1 MAYHLLPRLFRDS
14 RCPMYNCR
22 EVQSQSKQQIRL
34 QLRTMTQLRTV
45 TLPTDMPTDYVMSLQ
60 LQLLRFPHFH
70 IRYRKILEI
79 QHLVVAGR
87 KHQLIK
93 ILTNLHANLNAHFH
107 QSRRRNCLI
116 KLIHQF
122 QQTKQNEALVS
133 HQLWKLELI
142 L

>member
-1 MAYHLLPRLFRDS
+1 MAFHLLPRLFRDS

-34 QLRTMTQLRTV
+34 QLRTMACQRRQQSQ
-45 TLPTDMPTDYVMSLQ
+45 TDYVMS

-79 QHLVVAGR
+79 RHLIVAGR

-107 QSRRRNCLI
+107 QSRLRNCLI

>member
-34 QLRTMTQLRTV
+34 QLRTMT
-45 TLPTDMPTDYVMSLQ
+45 LPTDMPTDYVMSLQ

-70 IRYRKILEI
+70 IRHRKILEI

-116 KLIHQF
+116 KLIQV